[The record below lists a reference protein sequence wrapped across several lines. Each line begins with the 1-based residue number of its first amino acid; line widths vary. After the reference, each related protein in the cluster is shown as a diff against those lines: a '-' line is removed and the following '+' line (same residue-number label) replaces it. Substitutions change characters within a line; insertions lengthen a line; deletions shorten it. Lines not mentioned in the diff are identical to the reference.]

1 MSTEDTVIDITVN
14 TENNDTI
21 EVISFS
27 NPDLDIVQNIVVAAG
42 NTLDN
47 IVEGLNLGSLTTT
60 LDHGGEPSYI
70 VTTTGHQVATIVSQ
84 EVTVTGTGFGDY
96 ANVRSD
102 YDEAVPDMQ
111 AD

>member
-1 MSTEDTVIDITVN
+1 MSTEDTVIDITLN
-14 TENNDTI
+14 TESSDEI

-27 NPDLDIVQNIVVAAG
+27 NRDLDIVQNIVVAPG

-60 LDHGGEPSYI
+60 LDHGDEPSYI

-84 EVTVTGTGFGDY
+84 EVTVTGIDFSDY
-96 ANVRSD
+96 TNVGSD

-111 AD
+111 TD